1 MAMYVV
7 DTNVFSYLIKLKG
20 NQLQKDADRARQ
32 YAGLLAGHEV
42 VRAFPTDAELRV
54 WVQGMED
61 GEKKDQYS
69 RGVQEIMDQ
78 TPAID
83 GDDRVAKRWADII
96 STGRRLKKLHVHDG
110 NNPKRDAQLNDTWI
124 AACALAH
131 GLTLVSDNRRDFEW
145 MKAAVGLD
153 LVCYSG
159 A

>member
-20 NQLQKDADRARQ
+20 NHLQKDAERAGK
-32 YAGLLAGHEV
+32 YAVLLAGQEV
-42 VRAFPTDAELRV
+42 VRAFPTEAELRV
-54 WVQGMED
+54 WVQGMDD
-61 GEKKDQYS
+61 GEKKDLYT

-83 GDDRVAKRWADII
+83 GDDRVARRWADII
-96 STGRRLKKLHVHDG
+96 STGRRLKKIHVHDA

-145 MKAAVGLD
+145 MQEAVGLD

-159 A
+159 S